1 MVGEYTA
8 GFVIQSI
15 KSAFSTTNYP
25 LKDSAL
31 LDSAATIHIFN
42 DMDRFNRFQ
51 QAGPEDFVY
60 AGEQRV
66 PIRGYGNVV
75 IHTQGPRGWGCIE
88 LFDVALCEN
97 FPCNLV
103 SLRQLHKR
111 GYWWDNRPGF
121 NCLRSS
127 SNAIVCNLVDRYDQF
142 VIEDIPSGIRRS
154 AFVSRRH
161 LYNSWTKRS
170 PRKASARKW
179 HLRLGHPGPQ
189 ALEHLVNTSRDV
201 RIKGPTTTE
210 CDDCAVSKIKRQI
223 RRQPRDVGHR
233 PGERLAIDFHDLE
246 VNSDGQSSVMLITD
260 RWSGFIWDYY
270 LVTRGSME
278 IVAALRDLVGL
289 LERQYQVKPRVME
302 CDNEII
308 GPDVRRIP
316 GTIPLDFLRARN
328 IIVENSAVYTPAQ
341 NGGAEVSGSIIKTKA
356 RAMRAGAKLP
366 RYLWVEI
373 YRCAVY
379 LYNRTPKYIYNWRTP
394 YDRLHTYI
402 AHRDGIVVEDRKPYQ
417 AHLRVYGCKAFAM
430 TPDALAG
437 NNKRQRLNPR
447 AWIGYLVGYQATNI
461 YRVWNPKTGRVISTR
476 DVIFNEDETFSGNI
490 EQLKDDLLHIS
501 SDELNKLLDQAE
513 EPQTDPN
520 TTAEEDQ
527 TGASIPQDDWEG
539 LRGEDEDVIVRLSWE
554 DHALQ
559 EGIVDA
565 GAEESEVVPDQP
577 AGTENS
583 SGNSGSAEADR
594 EIPDGTEDQ
603 LQADADDQSKNS
615 DARSRP
621 YPTPVSLPPSALLA
635 MSVREGV
642 CETHDEKFKH
652 DPAKEPIEV
661 WKSAFVAGCQA
672 TPIGILADKV
682 IDKAKFHR
690 LMKNPLNLHRRDMPS
705 LPRSHRD
712 LAGHPMGSLFD
723 TAEKEHLRSHQ
734 EMQSWTEVPKG
745 DVRARGKHIFDCM
758 WVYVYKFDKHGRFQK
773 CKARLVVRGDQQS
786 KSIHEETYAATLAG
800 RSFRTLMAIAARF
813 DLEMIQYDA
822 VNAFV
827 NAKLEKDVFM
837 RMPPGYR
844 KFGKILEL
852 QKALYGLR
860 ESPLLWQRELTTT
873 LQGLGFKTVAHEPC
887 CMTKEGIIIFFYVDD
902 IVLAYKKKRESEV
915 QSIMN
920 NVRKKYKLTGGEPL
934 QWFLGIEIIRDRERR
949 LIWLSQSDY
958 LDKIANLADQT
969 ERRHDTPMRR
979 EELVPYA
986 ERATLASIRRYQR
999 KVGSILY
1006 AAVITRPDVA
1016 FAASRLARFNA
1027 NPGPEHHEA
1036 ADQVLLYLRKTKYLA
1051 LQFGGED
1058 VFIVASDASFADNTI
1073 DRKSSQAYAM
1083 RLFGGFI
1090 GWRAN
1095 KQATVTTSTTEAELL
1110 ALSQAAKEA
1119 MFVSRLIK
1127 ELGIKLD
1134 DERIRIQCDNQQT
1147 IQLVNKDIAKLQTKL
1162 RHVDIHNHW
1171 LRQEAQLD
1179 RISVEYRP
1187 TADMIADGLTKVLTN
1202 TSFQKF
1208 VKQIG
1213 LADVSRH
1220 LESRR
1225 LRDIREQDLIQKQ
1238 EQLEADYETAPVSAL
1253 TASTGG
1259 AC

>member
-31 LDSAATIHIFN
+31 LDSGATIHIFN
-42 DMDRFNRFQ
+42 DIQRFKDFRP
-51 QAGPEDFVY
+51 AGPGDYVF

-66 PIRGYGNVV
+66 PVRGYGSVEIYIQSARGRGV
-75 IHTQGPRGWGCIE
+75 IK
-88 LFDVALCEN
+88 LFDVALCEK

-103 SLRQLHKR
+103 SFRQLQKR
-111 GYWWDNRPGF
+111 GYWWDNRPGC
-121 NCLRSS
+121 NCLKS
-127 SNAIVCNLVDRYDQF
+127 SNNNIVCYIFDRYDQY
-142 VIEDIPSGIRRS
+142 VIEDNPSITARG
-154 AFVSRRH
+154 AFVSKRH
-161 LYNSWTKRS
+161 QYSSWTE
-170 PRKASARKW
+170 RKARKADARKW

-223 RRQPRDVGHR
+223 RRQPRDVGSG
-233 PGERLAIDFHDLE
+233 PAERIAIDFHDIE
-246 VNSDGQSSVMLITD
+246 VTHDGTNCVMLATD

-270 LVTRGSME
+270 LFTRTFGE
-278 IVAALRDLVGL
+278 ILDALKHLLGH
-289 LERQYQVKPRVME
+289 LERQYHIKPRVVE
-302 CDNEII
+302 CDNEIM
-308 GPDVRRIP
+308 GNSVFMRNR
-316 GTIPLDFLRARN
+316 TATLDYLRAQN
-328 IIVENSAVYTPAQ
+328 IVVENSAVHTPAQ
-341 NGGAEVSGSIIKTKA
+341 NGGAEISGSIIKTKA

-366 RYLWVEI
+366 QYLWVEI

-394 YDRLHTYI
+394 YERLHTFV
-402 AHRDGIVVEDRKPYQ
+402 ARRDGVIAEGRKPCQ

-430 TPDALAG
+430 TSDALARR
-437 NNKRQRLNPR
+437 NKKQRLNPR
-447 AWIGYLVGYQATNI
+447 AWIGYLVGYQSTNI

-476 DVIFNEDETFSGNI
+476 DVIFNEDETFTGSI
-490 EQLKDDLLHIS
+490 EQLRDDLLHIS
-501 SDELNKLLDQAE
+501 RDELNSLLDQVE
-513 EPQTDPN
+513 EPQTEYDVR
-520 TTAEEDQ
+520 EDQ
-527 TGASIPQDDWEG
+527 YGASIPQDDWEG
-539 LRGEDEDVIVRLSWE
+539 LRGEDEDVVAQPNWE

-559 EGIVDA
+559 EGTVDA

-577 AGTENS
+577 TGTENS

-594 EIPDGTEDQ
+594 EIPEGTEDQ

-621 YPTPVSLPPSALLA
+621 YPTPVSLPPTALLV
-635 MSVREGV
+635 MTLREGV
-642 CETHDEKFKH
+642 YETHDEKFKH
-652 DPAKEPIEV
+652 DHAKAPLEV
-661 WKSAFVAGCQA
+661 WKTAFVAGCQA
-672 TPIGILADKV
+672 TPIGILAGKV
-682 IDKAKFHR
+682 VDKAKLHR
-690 LMKNPLNLHRRDMPS
+690 LMKNPLNLHRRDMPP
-705 LPRSHRD
+705 LPRSHRE
-712 LAGHPMGSLFD
+712 LAGHPMGSLFE

-734 EMQSWTEVPKG
+734 EMKSWIEVPKG

-827 NAKLEKDVFM
+827 NAKLNKDVFM

-844 KFGKILEL
+844 KFGTILAL

-860 ESPLLWQRELTTT
+860 ESPLLWQRELSTT

-887 CMTKEGIIIFFYVDD
+887 CMTKGGIIIFFYVDD
-902 IVLAYKKKRESEV
+902 IVLAYKKERESEV
-915 QSIMN
+915 QTMMN
-920 NVRKKYKLTGGEPL
+920 NVQKKYKLTGGKPL

-958 LDKIANLADQT
+958 FDKIANLAEQT
-969 ERRHDTPMRR
+969 DRRHDTPMRR
-979 EELVPYA
+979 DELTPYA
-986 ERATLASIRRYQR
+986 GEASLSSIRRYQR

-1027 NPGPEHHEA
+1027 NPGPEHHGA
-1036 ADQVLLYLRKTKYLA
+1036 ADQVLLYLRKTKHLA

-1083 RLFGGFI
+1083 QLFGGII

-1119 MFVSRLIK
+1119 IFVSRLIK
-1127 ELGIKLD
+1127 ELEIKLD

-1147 IQLVNKDIAKLQTKL
+1147 IQLVNKDITKLQTKL
-1162 RHVDIHNHW
+1162 RHVDVHNHW
-1171 LRQEAQLD
+1171 LRQEAQLN

-1187 TADMIADGLTKVLTN
+1187 TTDMIADGLTKVLTN
-1202 TSFQKF
+1202 TSFQRF

-1213 LADVSRH
+1213 LADVSEY

-1225 LRDIREQDLIQKQ
+1225 LRDIGEQDLIEKQ
-1238 EQLEADYETAPVSAL
+1238 EQLELDYKLVPASAS